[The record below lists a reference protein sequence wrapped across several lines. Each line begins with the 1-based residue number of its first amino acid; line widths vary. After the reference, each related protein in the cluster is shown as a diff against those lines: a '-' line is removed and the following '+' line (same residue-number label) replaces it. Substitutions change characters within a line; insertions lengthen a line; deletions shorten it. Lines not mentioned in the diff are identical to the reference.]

1 MQYLKEREAVL
12 NCAREIYK
20 SGMVTGTWGNV
31 STRVENQ
38 ELMVITP
45 SGMDYNLLEP
55 QDMVLLDFTSEVVEG
70 QYRPSVETPI
80 HLGIYQQRPDVN
92 AVVHVHSPY
101 AVAFAVARQNI
112 PVILEETAQVV
123 GHEIEVAAYAH
134 CGTQSLADNVIQALG
149 TDKKTVLLANHGLVA
164 LGRNIAEAL
173 KVCYIVE
180 KTAMIALQASTL
192 GSVNA
197 LSDEDIAILNQ
208 AFKSYGQEKVTIE

>member
-1 MQYLKEREAVL
+1 MQCLNERKTVL
-12 NCAREIYK
+12 DCAREIYK

-31 STRVENQ
+31 SARAENRG
-38 ELMVITP
+38 LIVITP

-55 QDMVLLDFTSEVVEG
+55 QDMVLLNFTSEVVEG

-101 AVAFAVARQNI
+101 AVAFAVARRNI

-134 CGTQSLADNVIQALG
+134 CGTQTLADNVIQALG
-149 TDKKTVLLANHGLVA
+149 SEKKAVLLANHGLVA
-164 LGRNIAEAL
+164 VGKDIAEAL

-180 KTAMIALQASTL
+180 KTAIIALHATTL
-192 GSVNA
+192 GSVNT
-197 LSDEDIAILNQ
+197 LSDEDVVILNQ
-208 AFKSYGQEKVTIE
+208 NFKSYGQKK